1 MFPPFCLYLSVYSNF
16 SRSFLPHFS
25 YLPPAS
31 SVYVRLHSVYKFQFN
46 SLRAQSRT
54 IRYLKFTN
62 EDLSLCRCS
71 ELLVSLPASFST
83 SEAQADSLKVALNL
97 FRQLLQIISL
107 EEEIYYL
114 KLSSKCLFTIIHNI
128 WPHYQ
133 NFLKTPRGKL
143 IPNIYH
149 SLLPFL
155 APGAWL
161 TKHGVR
167 GCPRQM
173 SSLSPVVKLSTFSFF
188 LLLRSF
194 YKRICLKDN
203 RILYVLI
210 RFEISY

>member
-1 MFPPFCLYLSVYSNF
+1 MLQPVNLF
-16 SRSFLPHFS
+16 
-25 YLPPAS
+25 
-31 SVYVRLHSVYKFQFN
+31 
-46 SLRAQSRT
+46 
-54 IRYLKFTN
+54 
-62 EDLSLCRCS
+62 
-71 ELLVSLPASFST
+71 FST
-83 SEAQADSLKVALNL
+83 DTSASVSIGELKTWTEEWQLFFTVRCDSSSSLLLSNSPVDLTEDCVCLLKVALSL

-114 KLSSKCLFTIIHNI
+114 KLSSKCLLAIIHSI

-143 IPNIYH
+143 IPSIYH
-149 SLLPFL
+149 SLLSFL

-194 YKRICLKDN
+194 YKRICLQHN

-210 RFEISY
+210 RFEIWY